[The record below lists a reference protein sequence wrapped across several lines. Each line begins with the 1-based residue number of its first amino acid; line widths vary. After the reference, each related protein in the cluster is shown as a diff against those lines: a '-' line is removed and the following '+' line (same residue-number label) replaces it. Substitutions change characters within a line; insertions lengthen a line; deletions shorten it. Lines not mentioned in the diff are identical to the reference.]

1 MSRLLALS
9 CGACFTL
16 VAGASVLARPVHDL
30 APVTAA
36 TRQLIDDHGLD
47 GASVRLVKGTQEVY
61 RRHFDDY
68 DADTRVA
75 LASASKWLSAL
86 ALARLV
92 EKGTLRWDSQVGEY
106 FPDAPLAT
114 RDITLT
120 QLFSH
125 TSGIGI
131 EDAGCLSDRATPL
144 QACARQILA
153 QPLGWAPGTAFAYGG
168 NSMQVAGAMA
178 EIAAGK
184 SWDAV
189 FVAEVVQP
197 LGLPATDWSA
207 GALRS
212 GYVPNPNPRIG
223 GGARSTL
230 DDYGVVLDMVLAGGV
245 HDGLPYLSM
254 QTIATMAQDRTV
266 GLAVAS
272 SPVGAIGY
280 GYGFGQW
287 VEYKD
292 PSGATLRVSSP
303 GAFGFTPWVD
313 WVTGSNGIIMVQGP
327 GWQMRDDLTEL
338 ERLAL
343 RQLDDVEYLQS
354 TAPGKPRAQPDPPG
368 EKAAPV
374 PGRSP
379 GQSPAPAPAR
389 SPGTSPA
396 RLDGGRRAH

>member
-1 MSRLLALS
+1 MLAVL
-9 CGACFTL
+9 CGACLAL
-16 VAGASVLARPVHDL
+16 VAGASALARPAHDL

-36 TRQLIDDHGLD
+36 TRQLVDDYGLD
-47 GASVRLVKGTQEVY
+47 GASVRLVKGEQEVY
-61 RRHFDDY
+61 RRYFDAY
-68 DADTRVA
+68 DANTRVS

-92 EKGTLRWDSQVGEY
+92 ENGTLRWDSRVAEY
-106 FPDAPLAT
+106 FPDAPAAT

-131 EDAGCLSDRATPL
+131 EEAGCLSDRSTPL
-144 QACARQILA
+144 QVCARQILA
-153 QPLGWAPGTAFAYGG
+153 QPLAWAPGTSFAYGG

-197 LGLPATDWSA
+197 LGLVATDWSA

-230 DDYGVVLDMVLAGGV
+230 DDYGRVLDMVLAGGV
-245 HDGLPYLSM
+245 HGGLPYLSI

-292 PSGATLRVSSP
+292 PFGATLRVSSP

-313 WVTGSNGIIMVQGP
+313 WVTGSNGIIMVQGL
-327 GWQMRDDLTEL
+327 GWQMRNDLTEL

-354 TAPGKPRAQPDPPG
+354 TAPGKPRAQPDPPR

-379 GQSPAPAPAR
+379 GQRPTPAPAR
-389 SPGTSPA
+389 SPGPSPA